1 MTLQDVS
8 WRPVYESGF
17 GRDETL
23 MDAFYRPFLGEV
35 VRYDRLAGYLSLRSL
50 ANALEGV
57 DSLLET
63 EGQVRV
69 IAGADLQERERGALF
84 PDSDDPLSPWV
95 ESQLAIIGTLL
106 DQGDLEIRV
115 GDPAPGGGIFHPK
128 LGIGVDD
135 AEEPNTLSFEGS
147 VNETLTAWQHNYE
160 RFKVHRSW
168 MDGERKYVEED
179 VDTFQRLWED
189 AHPSVD
195 VYELD
200 EADQQDIIEWTE
212 TDRDLDQHVERVRKH
227 SPEATISEG
236 AAGKVA
242 SVAGRTPGGLH
253 LAEEVSTLD
262 QIWPHQRTIS
272 DTAVSIYP
280 NNLLF
285 CDEVGL
291 GKTIEIGLTL
301 SRLIHT
307 GTVENALLLVP
318 AGLVQQWQ
326 DELLNRF
333 NLHAYYFDHA
343 YNGDYLVGPFGGPL
357 DDRISLDGWRED
369 DTWENTPIGGYVSDQ
384 DGPSIIIQSW
394 HTARREANQSH
405 VAPDSAEPVW
415 DLTVVDEAHSARENT
430 QLYDLLGKVESVSEC
445 LYALTATP
453 MQLNVGELYD
463 LLRLVDLPESWDDKE
478 RFTEFFE
485 TRRAL
490 DTSLDKVGRDH
501 NSVRTGQQEVLKA
514 VRGELELDDDE
525 KGKQLAQS
533 RIERFAELLH
543 DHIQEIP
550 GYDEQAA
557 AVIDEHDS
565 LGLKQRKSLEK
576 LLGVRDTS
584 SRFDNPTR
592 LMFDC
597 GPTAWGALV
606 EASEW
611 ATPVQ
616 SRIFRNTR
624 SVLEQCKELGLLKDT
639 VPKRSVETKRIDLG
653 EAKPLY
659 DRVEEYIDD
668 TYEASQKALTGKEK
682 LALGFVMTTY
692 RQRLTSSLYAIKE
705 SLRRRIDKL
714 DEEVE
719 DMTEE
724 VSRLSEDTGVTEATI
739 DEVVGQ
745 ASLDAYRPTGNI
757 SIVERELEELHD
769 FIDELDRA
777 HTDPKIVHLR
787 SDIKS
792 LRQEARDNIVIFTQY
807 QDTLDHI
814 RHTLTDT
821 HPNVGTYSGSGA
833 RRYDAATDS
842 WESVGKETIKQ
853 DFTSHGGTNI
863 LVCTDSAS
871 EGLNLQ
877 TADALINYDLPW
889 NPMRVEQRIGR
900 IDRIGQ
906 ENPVV
911 KIINYAYEDS
921 VDGDIYEELENRL
934 DLFEDV
940 VGPMRPVLNSIESDI
955 KTAVMDRRD
964 ERTSQQ
970 VAEEAEERAAAAQ
983 AQAEEVGLDEEDEQE
998 VTRASVIRDAGLV
1011 GWGDRHHPALVGIGQ
1026 RDRAYGPTATLELME
1041 TLLTQSQQLASAGWE
1056 FVALRNHER
1065 ADDYPGTARGAYV
1078 LDSPEGTTIETPE
1091 RAAATAQTDLRES
1104 GEAIVTFDPAV
1115 VEEFPSIRLLL
1126 PGDPLFDE
1134 LVSLT
1139 TQHSEQEVV
1148 YVCGTVHDDGT
1159 TEVTVDPDDRT
1170 MRTAAVVLPAVR
1182 DDGRESLPDGESL
1195 VTVHEARQVV
1205 NEWLSGD
1212 AIRRHSPAP
1221 SQS

>member
-1 MTLQDVS
+1 MSLQDIS

-17 GRDETL
+17 GRNETL
-23 MDAFYRPFLGEV
+23 MDSFYRPFLSEV

-50 ANALEGV
+50 ASALEGV

-69 IAGADLQERERGALF
+69 IAGADLQEREMGALF
-84 PDSDDPLSPWV
+84 PDSDEPLSPWV

-106 DQGDLEIRV
+106 DRGDLEIRV
-115 GDPAPGGGIFHPK
+115 GDPALGDGLFHPK

-135 AEEPNTLSFEGS
+135 ADEPNTLSFEGS

-168 MDGERKYVEED
+168 KDEERKYVEED
-179 VDTFQRLWED
+179 VDTFETLWED

-200 EADQQDIIEWTE
+200 EAARQDIIDWGE
-212 TDRDLDQHVERVRKH
+212 TDRDLDQHVERVRQH
-227 SPEATISEG
+227 SPEATVSEDD
-236 AAGKVA
+236 AAKVV
-242 SVAGRTPGGLH
+242 SVAGRTPGGIH
-253 LAEEVSTLD
+253 LAEDISTLAP
-262 QIWPHQRTIS
+262 WPHQRTIS

-301 SRLIHT
+301 SRLIHM
-307 GTVENALLLVP
+307 GEVENALLLVP

-326 DELLNRF
+326 DELFNRF
-333 NLHAYYFDHA
+333 NIHAYYHDRA
-343 YNGDYLVGPFGGPL
+343 YDGDYLVGPFGGPS
-357 DDRISLDGWRED
+357 DHRIELDGWRQA
-369 DTWENTPIGGYVSDQ
+369 DTWSNTPIGGHVQDSDA
-384 DGPSIIIQSW
+384 PSVIIQSW
-394 HTARREANQSH
+394 HTARRENNQSH
-405 VAPDSAEPVW
+405 VAPEREETLW

-430 QLYDLLGKVESVSEC
+430 QLYDLLTRVENVSEC

-463 LLRLVDLPESWDDKE
+463 LLRLVDLPESWDDKD
-478 RFTEFFE
+478 RFEEFFE
-485 TRRAL
+485 TRRVLEETLDEVDIDRQATTGGQREVL
-490 DTSLDKVGRDH
+490 DTARK
-501 NSVRTGQQEVLKA
+501 K
-514 VRGELELDDDE
+514 LELDDGE
-525 KGKQLAQS
+525 EGQQLVQS
-533 RIERFAELLH
+533 RIETFAEMLH
-543 DHIQEIP
+543 DHIDAYP
-550 GYDEQAA
+550 GYDEQAQE
-557 AVIDEHDS
+557 VVDGTDS

-576 LLGVRDTS
+576 LVGLRETS
-584 SRFDNPTR
+584 SRFDNPRR
-592 LMFDC
+592 LVFDC
-597 GPTAWGALV
+597 GVEGWEALV
-606 EASEW
+606 DAAEW

-624 SVLEQCKELGLLKDT
+624 SVLEDCKELGLLDDT

-659 DRVEEYIDD
+659 DRVEDYIDD

-724 VSRLSEDTGVTEATI
+724 VSRLSQDTGVTEATI
-739 DEVVGQ
+739 DKVVGQ
-745 ASLDAYRPTGNI
+745 TSLDAYRPTGNL
-757 SIVERELEELHD
+757 SIVERELDELYD

-787 SDIKS
+787 NDIKS
-792 LRQEARDNIVIFTQY
+792 LRQDARDNIVIFTQY

-833 RRYDAATDS
+833 RRYNAEADS
-842 WESVGKETIKQ
+842 WEKVGKETIKKE
-853 DFTSHGGTNI
+853 FTSTGGTNI
-863 LVCTDSAS
+863 LICTDSAS

-940 VGPMRPVLNSIESDI
+940 VGPMRPVLNSLENDI
-955 KTAVMDRRD
+955 KTAVMDEASGSD
-964 ERTSQQ
+964 TSEQVLEEASER
-970 VAEEAEERAAAAQ
+970 AEEAEAKAREA
-983 AQAEEVGLDEEDEQE
+983 GLETETKHE
-998 VTRASVIRDAGLV
+998 VTRESVIRDAGVL
-1011 GWGDRHHPALVGIGQ
+1011 GWGEQHHPALTRIGGL
-1026 RDRAYGPTATLELME
+1026 DRSYEPITTPKLIE
-1041 TLLTQSQQLASAGWE
+1041 TLFTQSGRLQTAEWS
-1056 FVALRNHER
+1056 FTALRNHER
-1065 ADDYPGTARGAYV
+1065 ADEYPGTAGNAFV
-1078 LDSPEGTTIETPE
+1078 LEYPEGGDVDSPESVSK
-1091 RAAATAQTDLRES
+1091 TAQAEL
-1104 GEAIVTFDPAV
+1104 GEPGAVVVTFSPEVADQ
-1115 VEEFPSIRLLL
+1115 FPSIRLLL
-1126 PGDPLFDE
+1126 PGDPIFNE
-1134 LVSLT
+1134 LLSIATDGEAPNIKMISGSTAEGTGEPDVIVDDSWIET
-1139 TQHSEQEVV
+1139 ADVV
-1148 YVCGTVHDDGT
+1148 
-1159 TEVTVDPDDRT
+1159 
-1170 MRTAAVVLPAVR
+1170 APAVTK
-1182 DDGRESLPDGESL
+1182 ESISDLPNGQSL
-1195 VTVHEARQVV
+1195 DSVAEAKEIVL
-1205 NEWLSGD
+1205 EWLSK
-1212 AIRRHSPAP
+1212 
-1221 SQS
+1221 

>member
-1 MTLQDVS
+1 MTLPDVS

-23 MDAFYRPFLGEV
+23 MDAFYRPFLSEV

-63 EGQVRV
+63 EGRVRV
-69 IAGADLQERERGALF
+69 IAGADLQEREKGALF
-84 PDSDDPLSPWV
+84 PDSDEPLSPWV

-106 DQGDLEIRV
+106 DRGDLEIRV

-128 LGIGVDD
+128 LGIGIDD
-135 AEEPNTLSFEGS
+135 AEEPNKLSFEGS

-189 AHPSVD
+189 SHPSVD

-200 EADQQDIIEWTE
+200 EAAQQDIIDWTE
-212 TDRDLDQHVERVRKH
+212 TDRDLDQHVERVREH
-227 SPEATISEG
+227 SPEATVSET
-236 AAGKVA
+236 AAGKVVSA
-242 SVAGRTPGGLH
+242 AGRTPGGLH
-253 LAEEVSTLD
+253 IAEDISTLE

-301 SRLIHT
+301 SRLVHT
-307 GTVENALLLVP
+307 GQVENALLLVP

-326 DELLNRF
+326 DELFNRF
-333 NLHAYYFDHA
+333 NIHAYYHDRA
-343 YNGDYLVGPFGGPL
+343 YDGDYLVGPFGGPK
-357 DDRISLDGWRED
+357 DNRVKLDGWRQA
-369 DTWENTPIGGYVSDQ
+369 DTWSNTPIGGYVRDR
-384 DGPSIIIQSW
+384 DEPSVVIQSW
-394 HTARREANQSH
+394 HTARRENNQPH
-405 VAPDSAEPVW
+405 VAPERDDTLW
-415 DLTVVDEAHSARENT
+415 DLTVVDEAHSAREET
-430 QLYDLLGKVESVSEC
+430 QLYDLLTRVESVSEC

-478 RFTEFFE
+478 QFEEFFE
-485 TRRAL
+485 TRRVL
-490 DTSLDKVGRDH
+490 EESLDEVDTGSPGSALAEQTVLD
-501 NSVRTGQQEVLKA
+501 SVRK
-514 VRGELELDDDE
+514 ELELSDDKE
-525 KGKQLAQS
+525 GKQLAQS
-533 RIERFAELLH
+533 RIETFAEMLH
-543 DHIQEIP
+543 GHIDAHL
-550 GYDEQAA
+550 GYDGRAQE
-557 AVIDEHDS
+557 VVDSTDS

-576 LLGVRDTS
+576 LVGLRETS
-584 SRFDNPTR
+584 SRFDNPRR
-592 LMFDC
+592 LAFDC
-597 GPTAWGALV
+597 GVEGWEALV
-606 EASEW
+606 EAAEW

-624 SVLEQCKELGLLKDT
+624 SVLEQCKELGLLEDT

-659 DRVEEYIDD
+659 DRVEDYIDD

-705 SLRRRIDKL
+705 SLGRRIDKL

-724 VSRLSEDTGVTEATI
+724 VSRLSQDTGVTEATI

-745 ASLDAYRPTGNI
+745 TSLDAYRPTGDI
-757 SIVERELEELHD
+757 GIVSRELEELRD

-777 HTDPKIVHLR
+777 ITDPKIVHLR
-787 SDIKS
+787 NDIKS
-792 LRQEARDNIVIFTQY
+792 LRQDARDNIVIFTQY

-821 HPNVGTYSGSGA
+821 HPNVGTYSGSGGS
-833 RRYDAATDS
+833 RYDSETDT
-842 WESVGKETIKQ
+842 WEMVGKETIKQ
-853 DFTSHGGTNI
+853 EFTSTGGTNI
-863 LVCTDSAS
+863 LICTDSAS

-906 ENPVV
+906 TNPVV

-940 VGPMRPVLNSIESDI
+940 VGPMRPVLNSLESDI
-955 KTAVMDRRD
+955 KTAVMDD
-964 ERTSQQ
+964 NFGDTGEQITEQ
-970 VAEEAEERAAAAQ
+970 AEERAEAAQ
-983 AQAEEVGLDEEDEQE
+983 REAENAGLDEDEEEE
-998 VTRASVIRDAGLV
+998 VTRESLIRNSGLI
-1011 GWGDRHHPALVGIGQ
+1011 GWGDTHHPALENVGQ
-1026 RDRAYGPTATLELME
+1026 RTRPYEPTASLELME
-1041 TLLTQSQQLASAGWE
+1041 TLLTQSRALDAAGWE
-1056 FVALRNHER
+1056 FTALRNHDR
-1065 ADDYPGTARGAYV
+1065 ADEYPGTARGAYV
-1078 LDSPEGTTIETPE
+1078 LEGPEEIDVEIPE
-1091 RAAATAQTDLRES
+1091 NATATAQAELRN
-1104 GEAIVTFDPAV
+1104 GDDVVVTFDPPVA
-1115 VEEFPSIRLLL
+1115 EEFTSIRLLL
-1126 PGDPLFDE
+1126 PGDPLFDA
-1134 LVSLT
+1134 LVST
-1139 TQHSEQEVV
+1139 TSQASSGDIVF
-1148 YVCGTVHDDGT
+1148 VCGYREKEESERVVAESTYEATDEAT
-1159 TEVTVDPDDRT
+1159 
-1170 MRTAAVVLPAVR
+1170 VVLPAVD
-1182 DDGRESLPDGESL
+1182 DDGPADLPEGTSLPSVSEAKK
-1195 VTVHEARQVV
+1195 TVRD
-1205 NEWLSGD
+1205 WL
-1212 AIRRHSPAP
+1212 A
-1221 SQS
+1221 

>member
-1 MTLQDVS
+1 MSLRDIS

-23 MDAFYRPFLGEV
+23 MEAFYRPFLSEV

-50 ANALEGV
+50 AGALEGV

-63 EGQVRV
+63 EGEVRV

-84 PDSDDPLSPWV
+84 PDSDEPLSPWV

-106 DQGDLEIRV
+106 NRGDLEIRV

-135 AEEPNTLSFEGS
+135 AEEPNKLSFEGS

-179 VDTFQRLWED
+179 VETFQRLWKD

-200 EADQQDIIEWTE
+200 EAVQQDIIEWTE
-212 TDRDLDQHVERVRKH
+212 TDRDLDQHVERVREH
-227 SPEATISEG
+227 SPEATVSEG
-236 AAGKVA
+236 AAGKVVSA
-242 SVAGRTPGGLH
+242 AGRTPGGLH
-253 LAEEVSTLD
+253 LAEDISTLTP
-262 QIWPHQRTIS
+262 WPHQRTIS

-307 GTVENALLLVP
+307 GEIANALLLVP

-326 DELLNRF
+326 DELFNRF
-333 NLHAYYFDHA
+333 NIHAYYHDRA
-343 YNGDYLVGPFGGPL
+343 YDGDYLVGPFGGPS
-357 DDRISLDGWRED
+357 DHRIELDGWQQA
-369 DTWENTPIGGYVSDQ
+369 DTWSNTPIGGYVRGN
-384 DGPSIIIQSW
+384 DGPSVIIQSW
-394 HTARREANQSH
+394 HTARRENNQPH
-405 VAPDSAEPVW
+405 VAPERDNTLW
-415 DLTVVDEAHSARENT
+415 DLTVVDEAHSAREGT
-430 QLYDLLGKVESVSEC
+430 QLYDLLTRVESVSEC

-463 LLRLVDLPESWDDKE
+463 LLRLVDLPDSWDDKE
-478 RFTEFFE
+478 RFEEFFE
-485 TRRAL
+485 TRRVL
-490 DTSLDKVGRDH
+490 EESLDEVDAGPRGSNLAEQTVLD
-501 NSVRTGQQEVLKA
+501 SVRK
-514 VRGELELDDDE
+514 ELELGDDDE
-525 KGKQLAQS
+525 GEQLAQT
-533 RIERFAELLH
+533 RIETFAEMLH
-543 DHIQEIP
+543 DHIDAYP
-550 GYDEQAA
+550 GYDEQAREVVDGA
-557 AVIDEHDS
+557 DS

-576 LLGVRDTS
+576 LVGLRETS
-584 SRFDNPTR
+584 SRFDNPRR
-592 LMFDC
+592 LAFDC
-597 GPTAWGALV
+597 GVEGWETLV
-606 EASEW
+606 DASEW

-624 SVLEQCKELGLLKDT
+624 SVLEQCKDLGLLEDT

-659 DRVEEYIDD
+659 DRVEDYIDD

-724 VSRLSEDTGVTEATI
+724 VSRLSQDTGVTEATI

-745 ASLDAYRPTGNI
+745 TSLDAYRPTGNL
-757 SIVERELEELHD
+757 SIVERELDELHD
-769 FIDELDRA
+769 FIDELNRA
-777 HTDPKIVHLR
+777 YTDPKIVHLR
-787 SDIKS
+787 NDIKS

-807 QDTLDHI
+807 QDTLNHI

-833 RRYDAATDS
+833 NRYDAETGS
-842 WESVGKETIKQ
+842 WETVGKETIKKE
-853 DFTSHGGTNI
+853 FTSTGGTNI
-863 LVCTDSAS
+863 LICTDSAS

-921 VDGDIYEELENRL
+921 VDGDIYEELESRL

-940 VGPMRPVLNSIESDI
+940 VGPMRPVLNSLESDI
-955 KTAVMDRRD
+955 KTAVMGNGG
-964 ERTSQQ
+964 EETGEQ
-970 VAEEAEERAAAAQ
+970 VTDQAEARAEAARAEAEK
-983 AQAEEVGLDEEDEQE
+983 VGLEEEEDEE
-998 VTRASVIRDAGLV
+998 ATRESLIRDAGLV
-1011 GWGDRHHPALVGIGQ
+1011 GWGDARHPALAGIGQ
-1026 RDRAYGPTATLELME
+1026 HTRAYDPTASLKLME
-1041 TLLTQSQQLASAGWE
+1041 TLLTQSRELESAGWE
-1056 FVALRNHER
+1056 FTALRNHER
-1065 ADDYPGTARGAYV
+1065 ADEYPGTARGAYV
-1078 LDSPEGTTIETPE
+1078 LEGPEKTEIETPE
-1091 RAAATAQTDLRES
+1091 TATATAQAELR
-1104 GEAIVTFDPAV
+1104 GTGDAVVTFAPEMA
-1115 VEEFPSIRLLL
+1115 EEFPSIRLLL
-1126 PGDPLFDE
+1126 PGDPLFDS
-1134 LVSLT
+1134 LVSMT
-1139 TQHSEQEVV
+1139 TRGSGDGVV
-1148 YVCGTVHDDGT
+1148 FVCGYRRSDDSKNVTVETEYHDT
-1159 TEVTVDPDDRT
+1159 TEAD
-1170 MRTAAVVLPAVR
+1170 VVLPAVHKGSR
-1182 DDGRESLPDGESL
+1182 ANLPEGTSLLGISEGKYI
-1195 VTVHEARQVV
+1195 VR
-1205 NEWLSGD
+1205 NWLAGD
-1212 AIRRHSPAP
+1212 
-1221 SQS
+1221 

>member
-1 MTLQDVS
+1 MSLQDVS

-23 MDAFYRPFLGEV
+23 MDAFYRPFLSEV
-35 VRYDRLAGYLSLRSL
+35 VRYDRLAGYLSLRSF
-50 ANALEGV
+50 ASALEGV

-69 IAGADLQERERGALF
+69 IAGADLQEREKGALF
-84 PDSDDPLSPWV
+84 PDSDEPLSPWV

-106 DQGDLEIRV
+106 DRGDLEIRV

-135 AEEPNTLSFEGS
+135 AEEPNKLSFEGS

-200 EADQQDIIEWTE
+200 EADQQNIIEWTE
-212 TDRDLDQHVERVRKH
+212 TDHDIEQHVERVRQH
-227 SPEATISEG
+227 SPESTLSEG
-236 AAGKVA
+236 DAAQVV
-242 SVAGRTPGGLH
+242 SLAGRTPGGLH
-253 LAEEVSTLD
+253 LAEDVSTLE

-291 GKTIEIGLTL
+291 GKTIEVGFTL
-301 SRLIHT
+301 SRLMHT
-307 GTVENALLLVP
+307 GRVDNALLLVP

-333 NLHAYYFDHA
+333 NIHAYYHDRA
-343 YNGDYLVGPFGGPL
+343 YDGDYLVGPFG
-357 DDRISLDGWRED
+357 DSNAHRIQLDGWKQAE
-369 DTWENTPIGGYVSDQ
+369 TWSNTPIGGFVRDRDQ
-384 DGPSIIIQSW
+384 PTVIIQSW
-394 HTARREANQSH
+394 HTARREDNQPH
-405 VAPDSAEPVW
+405 VAPEREDTLW
-415 DLTVVDEAHSARENT
+415 DLTVVDEAHSAREGT
-430 QLYDLLGKVESVSEC
+430 QLYDLLGKVEDVSEC

-478 RFTEFFE
+478 RFEHFFE
-485 TRRAL
+485 TRRVLEESLQEVNTSSGSSTLAQQTVL
-490 DTSLDKVGRDH
+490 D
-501 NSVRTGQQEVLKA
+501 SVRE
-514 VRGELELDDDE
+514 ELELGDDDE
-525 KGKQLAQS
+525 GRQLAQT
-533 RIERFAELLH
+533 RIEQFAELLH
-543 DHIQEIP
+543 DHIHAHP
-550 GYDEQAA
+550 GYEEQAQE
-557 AVIDEHDS
+557 VVDEADS
-565 LGLKQRKSLEK
+565 LSLKQRKSLEK
-576 LLGVRDTS
+576 LLGLRETS
-584 SRFDNPTR
+584 SRFDNPRR
-592 LMFDC
+592 LAFDC
-597 GPTAWGALV
+597 GTQGWEALV

-624 SVLEQCKELGLLKDT
+624 SVLEDCKELGLLEDT

-659 DRVEEYIDD
+659 DRVEEYIDE

-705 SLRRRIDKL
+705 SLGRRIEKL
-714 DEEVE
+714 DAEVE

-745 ASLDAYRPTGNI
+745 ASLDAYRPTGNV

-769 FIDELDRA
+769 FIDELERA

-787 SDIKS
+787 NDIRA
-792 LRQEARDNIVIFTQY
+792 LRQDARDNIVIFTQY

-814 RHTLTDT
+814 RTTLTDT

-833 RRYDAATDS
+833 SRYNAESDS
-842 WESVGKETIKQ
+842 WETVGKETIKQ
-853 DFTSHGGTNI
+853 EFTSSGGTNI
-863 LVCTDSAS
+863 LICTDSAS

-940 VGPMRPVLNSIESDI
+940 VGPMRPVLNSLETDI
-955 KTAVMDRRD
+955 KSAVMGGEEGKAASEQVMSEAS
-964 ERTSQQ
+964 ERAAEAKAK
-970 VAEEAEERAAAAQ
+970 AEEA
-983 AQAEEVGLDEEDEQE
+983 GLDERREE
-998 VTRASVIRDAGLV
+998 VTEESLIQDAGLV
-1011 GWGDRHHPALVGIGQ
+1011 GWGDRRHPALTAVG
-1026 RDRAYGPTATLELME
+1026 RTERAYEPVSSPTLIE
-1041 TLLTQSQQLASAGWE
+1041 TLLTHSERLKTAGWS
-1056 FVALRNHER
+1056 FTALRNHEK
-1065 ADDYPGTARGAYV
+1065 ADEFPGTAQDAYV
-1078 LDSPEGTTIETPE
+1078 LEGPEQAEVHLPETVSG
-1091 RAAATAQTDLRES
+1091 TAQAELGDS
-1104 GEAIVTFDPAV
+1104 GATVVTFSPSVA
-1115 VEEFPSIRLLL
+1115 EEFPSIRLLL
-1126 PGDPLFDE
+1126 PGDPLFDGLVSVATESEAKNIE
-1134 LVSLT
+1134 LVCGWNT
-1139 TQHSEQEVV
+1139 VETAPETQVGSECEDSIDADVIAPAAIQE
-1148 YVCGTVHDDGT
+1148 GLDDLPDGT
-1159 TEVTVDPDDRT
+1159 TLRDLEKTKQL
-1170 MRTAAVVLPAVR
+1170 VLK
-1182 DDGRESLPDGESL
+1182 
-1195 VTVHEARQVV
+1195 
-1205 NEWLSGD
+1205 WLSKY
-1212 AIRRHSPAP
+1212 
-1221 SQS
+1221 